1 MSASSV
7 TALREE
13 LLEAVL
19 PRDDAGRIG
28 VLRALEEL
36 KSAVTAVQAQLSV
49 AFDASQR
56 AEQVACGLPSDQVG
70 RGIAAQ
76 VALAR
81 RESPHAGGRLLGMA
95 KALVNEMPHT
105 LHALRAGLLS
115 EYRAMLV
122 VRETACLTV
131 EDRAEVDAR
140 VCGNPVR
147 CSQLGSRQ
155 VVAECRRVAY
165 RLDPRSV
172 VVRSAQ
178 AVSQGSSHCD
188 RRRTR

>member
-1 MSASSV
+1 M
-7 TALREE
+7 
-13 LLEAVL
+13 
-19 PRDDAGRIG
+19 
-28 VLRALEEL
+28 
-36 KSAVTAVQAQLSV
+36 

-56 AEQVACGLPSDQVG
+56 AEQIARGLPSEQVG

-122 VRETACLTV
+122 VRETAFLTV

-172 VVRSAQ
+172 VRRSAQ
-178 AVSQGSSHCD
+178 AVSQRYVSLRPAPDTMTWLTALLPVAQGVARPMLPWLLP
-188 RRRTR
+188 RRARGLRGTPGGEAR